1 MICESLGALQLLI
14 DMGIAGLLALS
25 HNTISRKHLT
35 ITVESVIDGHAHNL
49 SSRSHIKIEDLA
61 TKIGTVINGQKI
73 KGSIYDTQ
81 VEEYEIMLGKCPSKF
96 RYLRPACACECC
108 SRFADRN

>member
-1 MICESLGALQLLI
+1 MDFTSQVLI
-14 DMGIAGLLALS
+14 EMGIAGLLALS

-35 ITVESVIDGHAHNL
+35 ITVENVIEGHAHNL

-81 VEEYEIMLGKCPSKF
+81 VEEYEIMLGKCPNKF
-96 RYLRPACACECC
+96 RYACLAGASKCFYGC
-108 SRFADRN
+108 